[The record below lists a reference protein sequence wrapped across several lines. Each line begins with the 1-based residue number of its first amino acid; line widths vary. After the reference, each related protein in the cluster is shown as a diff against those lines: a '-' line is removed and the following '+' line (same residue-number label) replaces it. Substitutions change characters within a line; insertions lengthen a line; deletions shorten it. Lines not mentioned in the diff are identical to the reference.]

1 MHKVFPLGSE
11 GNLHQSALNM
21 IGKAKCHFAMT
32 CALQRSFEDHISPP
46 GAAAQICA
54 ATPILVDLLGS
65 VLEPEVDL
73 RQEGLLGCVYTSQV
87 I

>member
-32 CALQRSFEDHISPP
+32 CALQRSFEDHISLL
-46 GAAAQICA
+46 QVQLHKYVQQHLYWWICW
-54 ATPILVDLLGS
+54 DL
-65 VLEPEVDL
+65 
-73 RQEGLLGCVYTSQV
+73 Y
-87 I
+87 